1 MDCGKVGF
9 PPIPSKGCF
18 CLVCPKPLEPFSFP
32 SLVHL
37 IPAPLLPSKIC
48 LGAAVWWLSW
58 EEGHIRSTG
67 HGRGGRNRSF

>member
-37 IPAPLLPSKIC
+37 IPCTSAPLKDLPGSSC
-48 LGAAVWWLSW
+48 VVAEL
-58 EEGHIRSTG
+58 
-67 HGRGGRNRSF
+67 GGRSHQEHGAWEGRQE